1 MAGTCVWG
9 SVCVGSVC
17 VCGGGGGQVMSSP
30 MVPACLIR
38 CTCLLTSPPLC
49 QLGVLTPV
57 LRCLFAVLPSIL
69 LLIMYPPT
77 PGREQGLR
85 IVEVPASE
93 VHNLVDIARGC
104 ARYPRVHFILVVDHL
119 ELPLRGPGSADLM
132 GALAAAGGCS
142 ERGGVGGVL
151 RSVGG
156 QSQTCDK
163 CRNLCP
169 HIFCL

>member
-9 SVCVGSVC
+9 SVCV
-17 VCGGGGGQVMSSP
+17 CGGGGSSYVFCDDTCLSYLMYLLAHFTPVMSVGRVDTGVALSL
-30 MVPACLIR
+30 CY
-38 CTCLLTSPPLC
+38 LTLH
-49 QLGVLTPV
+49 LTFDYV
-57 LRCLFAVLPSIL
+57 
-69 LLIMYPPT
+69 PPT

-119 ELPLRGPGSADLM
+119 ELPLRGAGSADLM

-142 ERGGVGGVL
+142 EGGVGGWGA
-151 RSVGG
+151 SV
-156 QSQTCDK
+156 
-163 CRNLCP
+163 CRRAVSDL
-169 HIFCL
+169 